1 MEGQVSLFGPE
12 SPCGKMCPA
21 PIAAGH
27 PAAATIKRSS
37 RRSSTLRNHT
47 FMWLNLRADAGNML
61 GPCWEKDPAWLGSP
75 GMLNTSECP
84 KNVVESFLSQ
94 ILEAAAP
101 SKYSLSRKACLG
113 ILRRSDA
120 RGKPLPPALER
131 ALLIQAELIP
141 PCELTPEPRHTF
153 AAGIVSKG
161 NGECFLIPERHT
173 ALGGGGGQAGQGYP
187 CVLTTECLN
196 PWDTQQARVFTPD
209 SVAPTMAG
217 ADGKGGRNPCG
228 LVFTAGFC
236 AGAGA
241 SAGGIGYQE
250 EVAPTLKGTPSG
262 NMMPTVLC
270 LNDQG
275 GQLMEVTENVAG
287 TLRAQEHGHQ
297 PLVLYDNHGKDA
309 RYTGPHEVAPTLS
322 ARAGTGGG
330 NLPIVE
336 DRTFARNRVDRFV
349 ESDTASTVAAR
360 QYKDATDLVGQRVEA
375 DPGEEENAFCRR
387 CMHRNECGMRRVM
400 LLRRLMPVECE
411 RLQGYPSGW
420 TGLPGAKD
428 SPRYRSLGNSVA
440 VPCVDHLMHCVAL
453 AILAD
458 R

>member
-236 AGAGA
+236 AGDGA

-275 GQLMEVTENVAG
+275 GQLMEVTENVTG

>member
-12 SPCGKMCPA
+12 SPYGKTSPD
-21 PIAAGH
+21 PTAADH
-27 PAAATIKRSS
+27 PAAAILKRSS
-37 RRSSTLRNHT
+37 RRSSTLKNHT
-47 FMWLNLRADAGNML
+47 FMWLNLRAGAGNML

-84 KNVVESFLSQ
+84 KSVAESFLSQ

-113 ILRRSDA
+113 ILRRSDV

-173 ALGGGGGQAGQGYP
+173 ALSGGGGQAGQGYP

-209 SVAPTMAG
+209 SIAPTMAG

-275 GQLMEVTENVAG
+275 GQLMEVTENVTG

-297 PLVLYDNHGKDA
+297 PLVLYDSHGKDA

-330 NLPIVE
+330 NLPIIE
-336 DRTFARNRVDRFV
+336 DRAFARNRVDRFV

-360 QYKDATDLVGQRVEA
+360 QYKDATDLVAQRVEA

>member
-1 MEGQVSLFGPE
+1 MDGQVSLFGPDW
-12 SPCGKMCPA
+12 PCGKMCSA
-21 PIAAGH
+21 PIAVERR
-27 PAAATIKRSS
+27 AAAIFKRSS
-37 RRSSTLRNHT
+37 RRFSTLKNHT

-75 GMLNTSECP
+75 GILNTSECP
-84 KNVVESFLSQ
+84 KSAVESSLSL
-94 ILEAAAP
+94 ILEAAAL

-113 ILRRSDA
+113 ILRRSKE
-120 RGKPLPPALER
+120 RGKPLPPALEW
-131 ALLIQAELIP
+131 ALLIQAESIP
-141 PCELTPEPRHTF
+141 PCATMLDSPPDD
-153 AAGIVSKG
+153 
-161 NGECFLIPERHT
+161 NG
-173 ALGGGGGQAGQGYP
+173 
-187 CVLTTECLN
+187 LN
-196 PWDTQQARVFTPD
+196 PRDTQQTR
-209 SVAPTMAG
+209 
-217 ADGKGGRNPCG
+217 
-228 LVFTAGFC
+228 VFTAGFC

-241 SAGGIGYQE
+241 SAGGIGYQV
-250 EVAPTLKGTPSG
+250 EVAPTLKGTASG

-275 GQLMEVTENVAG
+275 GQIMEVTENVTG

-322 ARAGTGGG
+322 AQAGMGGN

-349 ESDTASTVAAR
+349 ESETASTVAAR
-360 QYKDATDLVGQRVEA
+360 QYKDATDLVCQHVESGA
-375 DPGEEENAFCRR
+375 DGDENAFCRR
-387 CMHRNECGMRRVM
+387 CIHRNECGMKRVM

-411 RLQGYPSGW
+411 KLQGYPPEW

-428 SPRYRSLGNSVA
+428 APRYRSLGNSVA
-440 VPCVDHLMHCVAL
+440 VPCVEHLMQCAAL

>member
-428 SPRYRSLGNSVA
+428 SPRYRSLGNSVYSITD
-440 VPCVDHLMHCVAL
+440 VM
-453 AILAD
+453 
-458 R
+458 

>member
-12 SPCGKMCPA
+12 SPCGKTCPA
-21 PIAAGH
+21 PIAADH
-27 PAAATIKRSS
+27 PEAAILKRSS
-37 RRSSTLRNHT
+37 RRSSTLKNHT

-113 ILRRSDA
+113 ILRRSDV

-173 ALGGGGGQAGQGYP
+173 ALSGGGGQAGQGYP

-209 SVAPTMAG
+209 SIAPTMAG

-275 GQLMEVTENVAG
+275 GQLMEVTENVTG

-297 PLVLYDNHGKDA
+297 PLVLYDSHGKDA

-330 NLPIVE
+330 NLPIIE
-336 DRTFARNRVDRFV
+336 DRAFARNRVDRFV

-360 QYKDATDLVGQRVEA
+360 QYKDATDLVAQRVEA
-375 DPGEEENAFCRR
+375 DPGEEENSFCRR
-387 CMHRNECGMRRVM
+387 CVHRNECGMRRVM

>member
-12 SPCGKMCPA
+12 SPYGKTCPV
-21 PIAAGH
+21 PTAADH
-27 PAAATIKRSS
+27 PAAAILKRSS
-37 RRSSTLRNHT
+37 RRSSTLKNHT

-173 ALGGGGGQAGQGYP
+173 ALSGGGGQAGQGYP

-209 SVAPTMAG
+209 SIAPTMAG

-275 GQLMEVTENVAG
+275 GQLMEVTENVTG

-297 PLVLYDNHGKDA
+297 PLVLYDSHGKDA

-330 NLPIVE
+330 NLPIIE
-336 DRTFARNRVDRFV
+336 DRAFARNRVDRFV

-360 QYKDATDLVGQRVEA
+360 QYKDATDLVAQRVEA
-375 DPGEEENAFCRR
+375 DPGEEENSFCRR
-387 CMHRNECGMRRVM
+387 CVHRNECGMRRVM

>member
-12 SPCGKMCPA
+12 SPCGKMCLDPT
-21 PIAAGH
+21 AADR
-27 PAAATIKRSS
+27 PAAAILKRSS
-37 RRSSTLRNHT
+37 RRSSTLKNHT

-84 KNVVESFLSQ
+84 KSAAESFLSQ

-173 ALGGGGGQAGQGYP
+173 ALSGGGGQAGQGYP

-250 EVAPTLKGTPSG
+250 EIAPTLKGTASG
-262 NMMPTVLC
+262 NMMPTVLCVREQIGAPTQTQRSGLRGERRSGEMSEPSPPGGGEGYGAGDDAMMPTVLC

-275 GQLMEVTENVAG
+275 GQIMEVTENVTG

-297 PLVLYDNHGKDA
+297 PLVLYENHGIDG
-309 RYTGPHEVAPTLS
+309 RYTGPHEVAPTLTS
-322 ARAGTGGG
+322 RTGTGFSEPRDDDI
-330 NLPIVE
+330 NLH
-336 DRTFARNRVDRFV
+336 D
-349 ESDTASTVAAR
+349 
-360 QYKDATDLVGQRVEA
+360 
-375 DPGEEENAFCRR
+375 
-387 CMHRNECGMRRVM
+387 
-400 LLRRLMPVECE
+400 
-411 RLQGYPSGW
+411 
-420 TGLPGAKD
+420 
-428 SPRYRSLGNSVA
+428 
-440 VPCVDHLMHCVAL
+440 
-453 AILAD
+453 
-458 R
+458 